1 MTAVRVLAEDEYRA
15 AHRLFAGALLQ
26 DAADDAGWER
36 TRPSYPP
43 GRVLGVDVD
52 GELSGTAMSFA
63 VRTAVPGGAA
73 LPTAAVTRVGV
84 RADRTRRGLLSALMA
99 RLLADA
105 RASGEVLASLRASEA
120 RIYGRFGYGTATR
133 GRAVAVRTGGGLRA
147 TAPAGGTVRLVT
159 GDAVVPALAAVHDA
173 LALRRAGGITRPRP
187 WWAGTV
193 GRRLDRW
200 LLAAV
205 HRGPA
210 GDDGFAV
217 AAAGDGG
224 FAERTLRVLDLHAG
238 DDAAAAGLWRFLLGL
253 DLAARVEADLRPLD
267 EPLDLLLADPRDVTV
282 TGEADETW
290 LRLVDVPAALAARS
304 WGAAPA
310 VRIAVHDRLLPGN
323 TGVYRIGPDGV
334 ERTAP
339 DGPADLE
346 CDVAALAAAYL
357 GDRAPS
363 RLAATGWWRV
373 HSAAALPA
381 ADALFATGAVPWC
394 GTFF

>member
-1 MTAVRVLAEDEYRA
+1 MTAVRVLTDHEYRE
-15 AHRLFAGALLQ
+15 AHRVFAGALLQ

-43 GRVLGVDVD
+43 GRVLGADVD

-99 RLLADA
+99 RQLAEA
-105 RASGEVLASLRASEA
+105 RGAGEVLASLRASET
-120 RIYGRFGYGTATR
+120 RIYGRFGYGVATR
-133 GRAVAVRTGGGLRA
+133 GRAVGVRTGGGLRP
-147 TAPAGGTVRLVT
+147 TAPADGTVRLVT
-159 GDAVVPALAAVHDA
+159 GDAVVPTLTAVHDA
-173 LALRRAGGITRPRP
+173 LALRRTGGITRPGP

-193 GRRLDRW
+193 GRRLERW

-205 HRGPA
+205 HRGPD

-217 AAAGDGG
+217 AVAGEGG
-224 FAERTLRVLDLHAG
+224 FGDRTLRVVDLHADG
-238 DDAAAAGLWRFLLGL
+238 DAAGAGLWRFLLGL
-253 DLAARVEADLRPLD
+253 DLVARVEADLRPLD

-304 WGAAPA
+304 WGEGPG

-323 TGVYRIGPDGV
+323 TGVYRVGAGGA
-334 ERTAP
+334 ERTGP

-346 CDVAALAAAYL
+346 CDVAALAMAYL

-373 HSAAALPA
+373 HSPAALPA